1 MRRLDRI
8 PQPIQRMRRKVLP
21 MHRQVRLILSPEM
34 LMQAKLKVV
43 QPTQL
48 LQRVPA
54 TKLYI

>member
-1 MRRLDRI
+1 
-8 PQPIQRMRRKVLP
+8 

-34 LMQAKLKVV
+34 LMQASRKVV

-54 TKLYI
+54 TNLYS